1 MEDKTYCWTQKLKRE
16 DYGLD
21 KYWALLAVVKEQTLL
36 KNNKHCCAHLTNLAG
51 RDVKL
56 AG

>member
-1 MEDKTYCWTQKLKRE
+1 MQDKMYRWTQKLKRE
-16 DYGLD
+16 DYGLN
-21 KYWALLAVVKEQTLL
+21 KYWALLAVVKEKTLL